1 MKSLRFRVLALIAGF
16 GVVTAALLAGILYSS
31 VRSYYVDITYDKA
44 IRFAERV
51 LENHPD
57 LWETFEQNPPGFGA
71 RLREFN
77 LYSPN
82 IGLYLVDNDGRVLA
96 SAGEGRPFWSNYRVD
111 LQPLRSAFAAG
122 SDEPVEG
129 DDPDGEGKRCLVA
142 ARPVSS
148 DGQQVGWLYV
158 VPMSGEGKGYVP
170 DLMRSYAMRTG
181 ITVSLMTIALGVLLT
196 ITMIAVLTRPLI
208 GLTRMV
214 ERVRASGFTEEV
226 CSASVPN
233 CDRFDEIGRLG
244 RTFRDTFERLRLE
257 MHRVKETD
265 AKRREMVASVSHD
278 LRTPLTALIGQLE
291 TIRMKA
297 GALSHDEQQELF
309 ARAMN
314 NAQHLKRLTDS
325 LAELARLDS
334 PDFEHHPEPIAIGE
348 LADDV
353 VQRFTARASEAGL
366 SLELVYPD
374 GLPLT
379 RVDAGLIERALANL
393 LDNALRM
400 TPAGGR
406 VVVRVERDA
415 DGGVRLEVTDTGPGV
430 PVEDQ
435 PRVFERFFQA
445 SRHREQ
451 RGSAGL
457 GLAIV
462 KRVAE
467 LHGGRVGLK
476 SQPGSGATFYIDLPQ
491 GA

>member
-31 VRSYYVDITYDKA
+31 VRSYYVDITYEKA

-57 LWETFEQNPPGFGA
+57 LWDTFEQNPPGFGA

-96 SAGEGRPFWSNYRVD
+96 SAGEGRLFWSNYRVD
-111 LQPLRSAFAAG
+111 LQPLKAALAAG
-122 SDEPVEG
+122 NDDPVEG

-142 ARPVSS
+142 ARPVHAG
-148 DGQQVGWLYV
+148 GQQMGWLYV
-158 VPMSGEGKGYVP
+158 VPMSGEGKNYVP

-196 ITMIAVLTRPLI
+196 ITIIAVLTRPLI

-297 GALSHDEQQELF
+297 GTLGVDAQQELF
-309 ARAMN
+309 GRAMN
-314 NAQHLKRLTDS
+314 NAQHLKRLTDA

-334 PDFEHHPEPIAIGE
+334 PDFEP
-348 LADDV
+348 
-353 VQRFTARASEAGL
+353 
-366 SLELVYPD
+366 
-374 GLPLT
+374 
-379 RVDAGLIERALANL
+379 
-393 LDNALRM
+393 
-400 TPAGGR
+400 
-406 VVVRVERDA
+406 
-415 DGGVRLEVTDTGPGV
+415 
-430 PVEDQ
+430 
-435 PRVFERFFQA
+435 
-445 SRHREQ
+445 
-451 RGSAGL
+451 
-457 GLAIV
+457 
-462 KRVAE
+462 
-467 LHGGRVGLK
+467 
-476 SQPGSGATFYIDLPQ
+476 
-491 GA
+491 